1 MWCLLLGSRH
11 DPDRENCDRDV
22 DLDLDQIWDRDRDLD
37 RHLKKCSLTIAD
49 RDLDCS
55 FEIADRDRDQ
65 FTYCW

>member
-22 DLDLDQIWDRDRDLD
+22 DLDLDQIWDRDLD
-37 RHLKKCSLTIAD
+37 RYLKKVAD

-55 FEIADRDRDQ
+55 FAIADRDRDQ